1 MICNADLL
9 GVAVL
14 RQETGAA
21 LAGMWGFARPHSVG
35 HQTPRASS
43 PARHPNF
50 APVEPA

>member
-21 LAGMWGFARPHSVG
+21 LAGM
-35 HQTPRASS
+35 
-43 PARHPNF
+43 
-50 APVEPA
+50 